1 MLLPMIFRYYCKA
14 SSICPEQ
21 RRHELLPSINKISI
35 KGQRKIGADYSSK
48 EFGFIAKR
56 MRGCSPA
63 KSTLQQHETGKM
75 ENSKLSLEIMA
86 NFTEIRSVII

>member
-1 MLLPMIFRYYCKA
+1 MIFRYYCKT
-14 SSICPEQ
+14 SSICPE
-21 RRHELLPSINKISI
+21 RRGHKLLPSTNKISI
-35 KGQRKIGADYSSK
+35 KRQRKIGVGYSSK
-48 EFGFIAKR
+48 EFGVIAKR

-75 ENSKLSLEIMA
+75 ENSKLSLEIIA